1 MIKLVKYLKPYVLI
15 MILAVGLL
23 FVQAM
28 ADLALPDYMSDI
40 VNVGIQQG
48 GIKSAVPEAIRQTEM
63 DKITAFMTPQ
73 EKSMVLDNYKLID
86 KDSNEYEK
94 YSKNYPNLSLFNVYL
109 LNSRN
114 KDTIE
119 KLNSVMGKALI
130 MSTSTDMM
138 KTGQEDMP
146 DLENIETQI
155 AALGDSMI
163 NQIAISIVK
172 MEYKAL
178 GMDTD
183 KIQTRYIR
191 NAGLMMLAVALVS
204 AAATV
209 MVGFLASICS
219 SGVARNIRLDLF
231 KKVSDFSN
239 NEFDKFS
246 TASLI
251 TRTTNDIT
259 QVQMLVFFMIRIV
272 FYAPIMGV
280 GGVIRALRNSP
291 SMSWIITLAVVV
303 LLGLI
308 SIAFSIA
315 LPKFKIVQK
324 LIDKLNLVMRE
335 NLSGIMVIRAFNTQG
350 FEEKRFDKANRNLT
364 KTNLFV
370 NRLMSALFPIMMLLL
385 NGLTL
390 LIVWVGAHE
399 IEKSGMQFG
408 NIMAFLQYVMQ
419 IIFSFIMISMMFI
432 MVPRASVSAN
442 RIAEVLNTELTI
454 KDPKKPLPFDEGQ
467 QGVVEF
473 RNVFFK
479 YPGAE
484 DYVLKDITFKALPGQ
499 TTAFIGSTGTGK
511 TTLVNLIPRFYDVT
525 EGQVLVGGVDVRDI
539 AQKDLRDKIGYVPQK
554 SSLFSGTIASNIKY
568 ADENIP
574 DEDMIKAA
582 EVAQATK
589 FIEEKPE
596 SYQSEIAQGGTNVS
610 GGQKQ
615 RLSIARA
622 LAKKP
627 DIYIFDD
634 SFSALDFKT
643 DSALRKALKNHA
655 SSSTLLIVAQRVSTI
670 KNADQIIVLNEGKI
684 AGIGTHKELMES
696 CPAYQEIAQSQLSK
710 EELAQ

>member
-63 DKITAFMTPQ
+63 DKMTAFMTPQ